1 MKTMN
6 WTVAEIQGA
15 EVDALISDGVL
26 VGYVALDTERAQP
39 YWRLYRGDGELL
51 FRVWSRLEAIRMM
64 DEIAPTLEFQL

>member
-6 WTVAEIQGA
+6 WIKTDIQGN
-15 EVDALISDGVL
+15 EVDALVSDGVL
-26 VGYVALDTERAQP
+26 VGYVALDTERAHP
-39 YWRLYRGDGELL
+39 YWKLYRGDGELL